1 MKQKLP
7 EFDMALL
14 KRNLL
19 LTPEQRLIEHQK
31 ALDLFLELQKAI
43 LIKNEKPQRPLKKTS

>member
-1 MKQKLP
+1 MKQKPP

-14 KRNLL
+14 ERNIK

-31 ALDLFLELQKAI
+31 ALDLFWELQKAKI
-43 LIKNEKPQRPLKKTS
+43 IKNEKSERSTKKTS